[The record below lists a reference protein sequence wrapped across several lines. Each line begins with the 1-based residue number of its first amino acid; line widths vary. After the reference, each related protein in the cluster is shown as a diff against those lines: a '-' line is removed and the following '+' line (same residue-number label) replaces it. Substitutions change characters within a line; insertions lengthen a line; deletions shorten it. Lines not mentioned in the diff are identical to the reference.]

1 MKTYLVGGAIR
12 DKLLGISVKD
22 KDWVVVGATPDEM
35 LAKKFKQVGKD
46 FPVFIHPKTGE
57 EYALA
62 RTERKSGHGYT
73 GFEFDTNPNVT
84 LEEDLARRDLTIN
97 AIAQDADGSLIDPFN
112 GQEDIK
118 NKKLR
123 HVSDAFS
130 EDPLRVLRIA
140 RFHAKFNG
148 FVVVPETVDKIKEIV
163 ESGELEHLTP
173 ERKWLEIYKSAEGE
187 LGAFFNFLNDYNAK
201 NRLFPEIQDRL
212 VSEFSLLVPED
223 ATIVEKISG
232 MLCMWI
238 RNAEAIESFCRNL
251 KVPNEYKSL
260 AMLLF
265 DCHKE
270 YLAFEPKNIH
280 DYDKLLS
287 LLKRIDIRKKDRL
300 KSFMRCVYTR
310 WRILPEN
317 YPKLKKHKIFFEELI
332 EKLDNFKLS
341 KEDQNKSGLE
351 IKKIIENAYRE
362 ISQDAIIEF
371 KSKNRFDDVWF

>member
-1 MKTYLVGGAIR
+1 MKIYLVGGAIR
-12 DKLLGISVKD
+12 DQLLGLPVKD

-97 AIAQDADGSLIDPFN
+97 AIAQDEDGTLIDPFN
-112 GQEDIK
+112 GQGDIK

-140 RFHAKFNG
+140 RFHAKFDG

-173 ERKWLEIYKSAEGE
+173 ERKWLEIYKTGE
-187 LGAFFNFLNDYNAK
+187 NLSSFFRFLITHNA
-201 NRLFPEIQDRL
+201 RDILFPEIKKWAVERNFL
-212 VSEFSLLVPED
+212 SYPSD
-223 ATIVEKISG
+223 ATKVEIIS
-232 MLCMWI
+232 LRLYEWI
-238 RNAEAIESFCRNL
+238 FNDEDIESFCQRL

-260 AMLLF
+260 ALLF
-265 DCHKE
+265 SKCFFE
-270 YLAFEPKNIH
+270 YLTYVPNSVEN
-280 DYDKLLS
+280 YDKLLS
-287 LLKRIDIRKKDRL
+287 LIKKIDIRKKDRL
-300 KSFMRCVYTR
+300 RSFMRFCSFTKQ
-310 WRILPEN
+310 I
-317 YPKLKKHKIFFEELI
+317 YPHYPSDVPDHNVFFEELI
-332 EKLDNFKLS
+332 ENINNFKLS
-341 KEDQNKSGLE
+341 DEDQKKSGLE
-351 IKKIIENAYRE
+351 IKKIIENAHRE
-362 ISQDAIIEF
+362 IAQDAIRKYLN
-371 KSKNRFDDVWF
+371 KSN

>member
-1 MKTYLVGGAIR
+1 MKIYLVGGAIR
-12 DKLLGISVKD
+12 DQLLGLPVKD

-97 AIAQDADGSLIDPFN
+97 AIAQDEDGTLIDPFN
-112 GQEDIK
+112 GQDDIE

-140 RFHAKFNG
+140 RFHAKFDG

-173 ERKWLEIYKSAEGE
+173 ERKWLEIYKTAEKTFQH
-187 LGAFFNFLNDYNAK
+187 LLSFFYFLDEHEAK
-201 NRLFPEIQDRL
+201 DALFPEIRDMRSSHRETEGHYL
-212 VSEFSLLVPED
+212 PIPHDD
-223 ATIVEKISG
+223 ATKIEIISCSLYHHLVTPEK
-232 MLCMWI
+232 
-238 RNAEAIESFCRNL
+238 IESFCQRL

-260 AMLLF
+260 MLLF
-265 DCHKE
+265 SNCLDE
-270 YLAFEPKNIH
+270 YINYKPDNAEN
-280 DYDKLLS
+280 YDALIS
-287 LLKRIDIRKKDRL
+287 LIKKMDIRKKDRL
-300 KSFMRCVYTR
+300 NSFMKCTYASG
-310 WRILPEN
+310 EN
-317 YPKLKKHKIFFEELI
+317 EKHKVFFEELI
-332 EKLDNFKLS
+332 KNINNFKLND
-341 KEDQNKSGLE
+341 EDQKKSGLE
-351 IKKIIENAYRE
+351 IKKIIENAHRD
-362 ISQDAIIEF
+362 IAQDAIRKYLN
-371 KSKNRFDDVWF
+371 KSN

>member
-12 DKLLGISVKD
+12 DQLLGLPVKD
-22 KDWVVVGATPDEM
+22 KDWVVVGATPNEM

-97 AIAQDADGSLIDPFN
+97 AIAQDEDGNLIDPFN

-140 RFHAKFNG
+140 RFHAKFND

-173 ERKWLEIYKSAEGE
+173 ERKWLEIYKTNRDLSH
-187 LGAFFNFLNDYNAK
+187 FFDFLITHNA
-201 NRLFPEIQDRL
+201 RDILFPEIQNSDYGS
-212 VSEFSLLVPED
+212 VCQCPED
-223 ATIVEKISG
+223 ATKIEVISVE
-232 MLCMWI
+232 LCI
-238 RNAEAIESFCRNL
+238 RIRDAKAIESFCENL

-260 AMLLF
+260 ALLF
-265 DCHKE
+265 KDCFDE
-270 YLAFEPKNIH
+270 YDSYEPSSIEE
-280 DYDKLLS
+280 YDILLS
-287 LLKRIDIRKKDRL
+287 LIKRLDIRKKDRL
-300 KSFMRCVYTR
+300 NSFMRCAYAG
-310 WRILPEN
+310 LPNEN
-317 YPKLKKHKIFFEELI
+317 SRRMKHHKQFFEELI
-332 EKLDNFKLS
+332 NNINNFKLS
-341 KEDQNKSGLE
+341 DEDQKKPGLE
-351 IKKIIENAYRE
+351 IKKIIENAHRE
-362 ISQDAIIEF
+362 IAQDAIRKF
-371 KSKNRFDDVWF
+371 LNKSD